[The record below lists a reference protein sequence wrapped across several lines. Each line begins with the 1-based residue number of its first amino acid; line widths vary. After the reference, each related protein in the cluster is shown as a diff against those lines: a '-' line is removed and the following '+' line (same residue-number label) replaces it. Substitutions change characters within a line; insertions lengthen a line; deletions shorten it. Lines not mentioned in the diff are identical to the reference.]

1 VHLFPLLE
9 TVYEAHAHM
18 PIVHWIRRSDHRSK
32 FMTLFAELGF
42 KRTYFEEKHFR
53 GWTNLEEF
61 TAIYSEVLET
71 MTNYKTS
78 KQMLRLARAAGLQ
91 ADYSYTKDFLVTKML
106 TLMGRTREGY
116 VSPNWIDGVTFP
128 LLKRFASVTMVLRAK
143 DQKGA
148 LLQAAQVFE

>member
-1 VHLFPLLE
+1 
-9 TVYEAHAHM
+9 
-18 PIVHWIRRSDHRSK
+18 
-32 FMTLFAELGF
+32 
-42 KRTYFEEKHFR
+42 
-53 GWTNLEEF
+53 
-61 TAIYSEVLET
+61 